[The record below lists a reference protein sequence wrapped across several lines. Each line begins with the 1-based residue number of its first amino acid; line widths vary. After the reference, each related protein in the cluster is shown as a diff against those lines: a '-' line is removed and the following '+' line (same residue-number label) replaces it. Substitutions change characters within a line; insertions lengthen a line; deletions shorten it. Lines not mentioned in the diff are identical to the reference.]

1 MLYTWYI
8 VAVVSLSPKILVI
21 FGDENM
27 DTTGSNLL
35 STDKLF
41 FAVDDVIAIL
51 GISKSTAYRE
61 IKKLNDELRAK
72 GYITIS
78 GKIPVKY
85 FMERLYC

>member
-1 MLYTWYI
+1 MNTNDRLFYT
-8 VAVVSLSPKILVI
+8 
-21 FGDENM
+21 
-27 DTTGSNLL
+27 
-35 STDKLF
+35 
-41 FAVDDVIAIL
+41 AVDVMAIL

>member
-1 MLYTWYI
+1 
-8 VAVVSLSPKILVI
+8 
-21 FGDENM
+21 M
-27 DTTGSNLL
+27 DTNNR
-35 STDKLF
+35 LF
-41 FAVDDVIAIL
+41 YTAADVMAIL

>member
-1 MLYTWYI
+1 
-8 VAVVSLSPKILVI
+8 
-21 FGDENM
+21 M
-27 DTTGSNLL
+27 DTN
-35 STDKLF
+35 DRLF
-41 FAVDDVIAIL
+41 YTAADVMAIL